1 MIPMIGPKWSMI
13 SMGLPA
19 VGGWVLLAIG
29 LPLDESIDPVWLFYV
44 GRILTGI
51 GGGAFALVAPLFLS
65 EIAEIRIQGA
75 LGSLQQFQVSVGV
88 WYVNALSIND
98 AVGWVDITYTCMVFP
113 GR

>member
-29 LPLDESIDPVWLFYV
+29 LPLDESIDPVWLFYM

-51 GGGAFALVAPLFLS
+51 GEGMPQDIFWH
-65 EIAEIRIQGA
+65 IQHE
-75 LGSLQQFQVSVGV
+75 S
-88 WYVNALSIND
+88 
-98 AVGWVDITYTCMVFP
+98 
-113 GR
+113 RE

>member
-1 MIPMIGPKWSMI
+1 MIPIIGPKWSMI

-29 LPLDESIDPVWLFYV
+29 LPLDETIDPVWLFYM

-65 EIAEIRIQGA
+65 EIAEIRIQ
-75 LGSLQQFQVSVGV
+75 
-88 WYVNALSIND
+88 VNHEDL
-98 AVGWVDITYTCMVFP
+98 P
-113 GR
+113 GDRVADTLRREPVVTEHLHVPPSCIQE

>member
-29 LPLDESIDPVWLFYV
+29 LPLDEYIDPVWLFYM

-113 GR
+113 GK